1 MAASGG
7 VGILLGHL
15 LLNVLQELLV
25 GRGRLGAILHQVL
38 EQSGLGR
45 SIVPA
50 GRRRGQRR
58 ESVKREQQ
66 LAFYESRMSDEQ

>member
-1 MAASGG
+1 MLAPCGG
-7 VGILLGHL
+7 GILLGHL

-25 GRGRLGAILHQVL
+25 GRSRLEAILHQVL

-50 GRRRGQRR
+50 GGEDKDKSVTR
-58 ESVKREQQ
+58 E
-66 LAFYESRMSDEQ
+66 L